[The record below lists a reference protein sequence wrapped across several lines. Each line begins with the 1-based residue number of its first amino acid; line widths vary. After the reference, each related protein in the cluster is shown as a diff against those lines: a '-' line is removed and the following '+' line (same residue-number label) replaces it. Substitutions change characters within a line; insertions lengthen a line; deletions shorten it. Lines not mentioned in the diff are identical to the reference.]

1 MASLSVHA
9 HYDGKQ
15 ILLDEPVSLPVGRP
29 LLVTVLDGT
38 DESANYASLASTGLS
53 AAYGTSEPEYSEA
66 DLRP

>member
-15 ILLDEPVSLPVGRP
+15 ILLDEPMELPVGRR
-29 LLVTVLDGT
+29 LLVTLLDST
-38 DESANYASLASTGLS
+38 DEETDYHSLAAAGLS
-53 AAYGTSEPEYSEA
+53 AAYGTNEPEYSEA

>member
-1 MASLSVHA
+1 MASLSVLA

-15 ILLDEPVSLPVGRP
+15 ILLDEPVTLPVGGR
-29 LLVTVLDGT
+29 LLVTLLENR
-38 DESANYASLASTGLS
+38 DEEADNHTLAAAGLS

>member
-15 ILLDEPVSLPVGRP
+15 ILLDEPVVLPVGRP
-29 LLVTVLDGT
+29 LLVTVLDST
-38 DESANYASLASTGLS
+38 DEETDYNSLATAGLS

-66 DLRP
+66 DIRP

>member
-15 ILLDEPVSLPVGRP
+15 ILLDEPVELPVGRR
-29 LLVTVLDGT
+29 LLVTVLDSN
-38 DESANYASLASTGLS
+38 DEEADYHALAATGLS
-53 AAYGTSEPEYSEA
+53 GAYGPNEPEYSEA

>member
-1 MASLSVHA
+1 MALLSVHA

-15 ILLDEPVSLPVGRP
+15 ILLDEPMELTVGRR

-38 DESANYASLASTGLS
+38 DEATDYHSLAAAGLS
-53 AAYGTSEPEYSEA
+53 SAYGPTEPEYTEA

>member
-1 MASLSVHA
+1 MAPLSVHA

-15 ILLDEPVSLPVGRP
+15 ILLDEPMELPVGRR
-29 LLVTVLDGT
+29 LLVTVLA
-38 DESANYASLASTGLS
+38 ESGEENDYLALASEGLS

>member
-15 ILLDEPVSLPVGRP
+15 ILLDEPIELPVGRR

-38 DESANYASLASTGLS
+38 DEEADYYSLAASGLS
-53 AAYGTSEPEYSEA
+53 AAYGTSEPEYTEA
-66 DLRP
+66 DLHP

>member
-1 MASLSVHA
+1 MALLSIHA

-15 ILLDEPVSLPVGRP
+15 ILLDEPVQLPVGRR

-38 DESANYASLASTGLS
+38 DDEADHYTLAAQGLS
-53 AAYGTSEPEYSEA
+53 GAYGPDEPEYSEA

>member
-15 ILLDEPVSLPVGRP
+15 ILLDEPMELPVGRR
-29 LLVTVLDGT
+29 LLVTVLEGS
-38 DESANYASLASTGLS
+38 DEEVDHYFLAASGLS

>member
-15 ILLDEPVSLPVGRP
+15 ILLDEPMELPVGGR
-29 LLVTVLDGT
+29 LLVTVLGLS
-38 DESANYASLASTGLS
+38 DEESDHHALASAGLS

>member
-1 MASLSVHA
+1 MASRSVHA

-15 ILLDEPVSLPVGRP
+15 ILLDEPMELPVGRR
-29 LLVTVLDGT
+29 LLVTVLDAT
-38 DESANYASLASTGLS
+38 DEAADYYSVAATGLS

>member
-1 MASLSVHA
+1 MALLSVHA

-15 ILLDEPVSLPVGRP
+15 ILLDEPVELPVGRR
-29 LLVTVLDGT
+29 LLVTLLDST
-38 DESANYASLASTGLS
+38 DEETDYYSLAAAGLS

>member
-1 MASLSVHA
+1 VASLSVHA

-15 ILLDEPVSLPVGRP
+15 ILLDEPMELPVGRR
-29 LLVTVLDGT
+29 LLVTVLDNT
-38 DESANYASLASTGLS
+38 DNEANHYSLAATGLS

>member
-1 MASLSVHA
+1 MASLSVFA

-15 ILLDEPVSLPVGRP
+15 ILLDEPMELPVGRR
-29 LLVTVLDGT
+29 LLVTLLDAT
-38 DESANYASLASTGLS
+38 DEEADHYSLAAAGLA